1 MHRKTN
7 TKLLGILASV
17 VLFNASVFAQ
27 EAQKIDFNRDIRP
40 ILSDTC
46 FKCHGPDAETR
57 EAELRLDSKEDVFEH
72 SKVVTPGDL
81 ENSELYQR
89 IISKDDFLL
98 MPPADSGRSLT
109 DDQKQKIK
117 LWIESGAS
125 WNLHWSFEKL
135 EKPAIPKL
143 TQDWQTV
150 NDIDKFVFAELEK
163 RGLSPATQADKHVLI
178 RRVTFDLT
186 GLPPTQSEVDAFV
199 NDTSEDAYEKLVD
212 RLLGS
217 PHYGEHMGRFWLDA
231 ARYGDTHGLHL
242 DNYREM
248 WPYRDW
254 VISAFNENMP
264 YDQFG
269 TEQLAGDL
277 LPNPSESQV
286 IATGFNRA
294 HVTTAEG
301 GSIVEEVYV
310 RNVIDRVNTTG
321 TVFMGL
327 TVGCAQCHDHKFD
340 PISQHEYYQLFAFFN
355 NLDGNAMDG
364 NKKDPAP
371 VIKVPNEGQKKQLAN
386 LNNQLDLLKKTID
399 ESLSEFKDENGQFAN
414 LEPESEGNE
423 NLENQEFVW
432 IDDELPVGA
441 QPSAPWEYV
450 DQNQGPV
457 LSGSR
462 STRKKTNDLS
472 QHVFVNANI
481 PLQVDDGAV
490 LFANVYLDPENPPQQ
505 IMLQWNDGNWEH
517 RAYWGENKIPWG
529 QDRTPSRQYMGALPE
544 TGKWVRLEVKTS
556 DVGLGPGAL
565 INGWAFTQF
574 GGTVYWD
581 KSGIVSNVQQRGGY
595 FSFDR
600 WLTDQKKLQFKGLP
614 GPIKKIAELAPEK
627 RNKQQTQQL
636 KRHFLI
642 NAYEPARKKLKIV
655 MQKIESTKKSI
666 NNLNSQIPTTLVW
679 KERKEPRKSYVLKR
693 GQYDQRGEEVKRNT
707 PDMLPEFP
715 SDMPRDRLG
724 LAKWL
729 YSNEHPLTARVAV
742 NRFWQQ
748 VFGRGI
754 VVTSEDFGAQG
765 QWPSHPELL
774 DHLAYQFE
782 ESGWDIKQ
790 LMKMIVL
797 SATYRQSSRVTEEKL
812 AADPK
817 NTWYSRGPR
826 FRLDAEM
833 LRDQAL
839 LLAEILVED
848 IGGPSVKPPQP
859 DGLWFAVGYSGS
871 NTVRFKK
878 DAGHQ
883 KVHRRSV
890 YTFWKRT
897 APPPQMNMF
906 DAPSRES
913 CTVRRERTNT
923 PLQALLLMND
933 PQFVEAARYFAA
945 RAINSNSGLA
955 EQINWMFKKATC
967 RKASNDELQKLQE
980 LYKTNLEV
988 FVSDATRA
996 KKLTAIGESPATG
1009 SDQQLCELA
1018 AMTTVAN
1025 LILNLDEVVT
1035 KN

>member
-1 MHRKTN
+1 MNRKTSI
-7 TKLLGILASV
+7 KLLGILASV
-17 VLFNASVFAQ
+17 VILNASVSSQ

-57 EAELRLDSKEDVFEH
+57 EAELRLDSKDDVFEH
-72 SKVVTPGDL
+72 SKVVVPGDL

-125 WNLHWSFEKL
+125 WNLHWSYEKL
-135 EKPAIPKL
+135 EQPAIPKL
-143 TQDWQTV
+143 SQDWKTV

-163 RGLSPATQADKHVLI
+163 RGLVPATQADKHVLV

-186 GLPPTQSEVDAFV
+186 GMPPSESEVDAFV
-199 NDTSEDAYEKLVD
+199 NDTSENAYEKLVD

-217 PHYGEHMGRFWLDA
+217 PHYGEHMARFWLDA

-254 VISAFNENMP
+254 VINAFNENMP

-277 LPNPSESQV
+277 LPNRSESQL

-340 PISQHEYYQLFAFFN
+340 PISQQEYYQLFAFFN

-371 VIKVPNEGQKKQLAN
+371 VIKVPNEGQKEQMAKLNSQLN
-386 LNNQLDLLKKTID
+386 LLKKSID
-399 ESLSEFKDENGQFAN
+399 KSLSEFKDENGQFAN
-414 LEPESEGNE
+414 LEPAGQGNAK
-423 NLENQEFVW
+423 LENQEFVW

-441 QPSAPWEYV
+441 QPSAAWEYV

-490 LFANVYLDPENPPQQ
+490 LFAHVYLDPENPPQE

-529 QDRTPSRQYMGALPE
+529 QDKTPSRHYMGNLPE

-581 KSGIVSNVQQRGGY
+581 KSGIVSNIQQQGGY

-600 WLTDQKKLQFKGLP
+600 WLSDQKKLQYKGLP
-614 GPIKKIAELAPEK
+614 GPIKKIAGLAPEK

-642 NAYEPARKKLKIV
+642 NAYEPARKKLKPV
-655 MQKIESTKKSI
+655 TEKIASTQKSI
-666 NNLNSQIPTTLVW
+666 NTLNSQIPTTLVW

-729 YSNEHPLTARVAV
+729 YSNEHPLTARVAI

-754 VVTSEDFGAQG
+754 VLTSEDFGAQG

-774 DHLAYQFE
+774 DHLAYQFK
-782 ESGWDIKQ
+782 ESGWDIKH
-790 LMKMIVL
+790 LMKMIVM
-797 SATYRQSSRVTEEKL
+797 SATYRQSSRLTEEKI

-817 NTWYSRGPR
+817 NSWYSRGPR

-878 DAGHQ
+878 DEGHQ

-945 RAINSNSGLA
+945 RAIKSDNDLA
-955 EQINWMFKKATC
+955 EQINWMFKQATC
-967 RKASNDELQKLQE
+967 RKASIDESQKLQE
-980 LYKTNLEV
+980 LYKTNLNV
-988 FVSDATRA
+988 FMSDATRA

-1025 LILNLDEVVT
+1025 LIMNLDEVVT